1 MRYKRRIMDRNGDLE
16 ELYLLEKRREKLARI
31 SKLVSFLITLL
42 LLGLYAFLN
51 TRTELVSFDTNWLII
66 ALFIIFPVLNGLLY
80 RLFYSLSFG
89 KNGGTQ
95 RANFDKFSG
104 FDTAQDT
111 GVLGQGAAQDGQI
124 FSADAKE
131 GRVLK
136 AEAGEGGS
144 YESSDSRASAIYER
158 FEPKTTEGAGGSE
171 KDGATQSKFNF
182 LTDLQSLEDERAALQ
197 KAVKKAGLI
206 AAVVGIGVGALVARF
221 WEEMAVGAF
230 FGVAVYGVVSALLTA
245 SKRQNFRS
253 NFKNRVVASIAK
265 SFGLSYDENGGLGT
279 DEFFE
284 IYDCYINE
292 QSSEDMM
299 SGEVQGVRVRFSD
312 FYAAEKVRTKNGTR
326 TDVKFHGVLFVAD
339 FHKRL
344 NCEVRVCHKN
354 SRNLRKY
361 GQRAN
366 MDDVKFEEFFDV
378 YTTDQVGARYAL
390 TPLLM
395 QRLTEVYLRLGSQI
409 NAVLREDKIYVAIET
424 WRDNFEPRIDCSLKQ
439 DSTIELYVDE
449 IGALVDIVSELNLNR
464 KIWSE

>member
-1 MRYKRRIMDRNGDLE
+1 MDRNGDSQ
-16 ELYLLEKRREKLARI
+16 ELYLLEKRREKFAHI
-31 SKLVSFLITLL
+31 SKLISFLITLL
-42 LLGLYAFLN
+42 LLGLYVLLN
-51 TRTELVSFDTNWLII
+51 TGAGPVSFDTNWLIV
-66 ALFIIFPVLNGLLY
+66 ALFIIFPVLNELLY
-80 RLFYSLSFG
+80 RLFCGLSFG
-89 KNGGTQ
+89 KNEGAQ

-104 FDTAQDT
+104 FDTAQDA
-111 GVLGQGAAQDGQI
+111 GALGQGAAQDGQI
-124 FSADAKE
+124 LRADAKE
-131 GRVLK
+131 GQVLK

-144 YESSDSRASAIYER
+144 FESNDSRASATYGR
-158 FEPKTTEGAGGSE
+158 FEPKAAEGEGGSE
-171 KDGATQSKFNF
+171 KDGVVGSKFNF
-182 LTDLQSLEDERAALQ
+182 FTDLQSLEDERAALQ
-197 KAVKKAGLI
+197 KAVKKANLI
-206 AAVVGIGVGALVARF
+206 AAVVGTSVGALVARF
-221 WEEMAVGAF
+221 WNEVAPGVF
-230 FGVAVYGVVSALLTA
+230 FGISVYGIVSALLTA
-245 SKRQNFRS
+245 SKRRNFRS
-253 NFKNRVVASIAK
+253 NFKNRVIASIAK
-265 SFGLSYDENGGLGT
+265 SFGLSYDESGGLGT

-395 QRLTEVYLRLGSQI
+395 QRLTEIYLRLGSQI
-409 NAVLREDKIYVAIET
+409 NAVMKEDKIYVAIET

-439 DSTIELYVDE
+439 DATIALYVDE

>member
-1 MRYKRRIMDRNGDLE
+1 M
-16 ELYLLEKRREKLARI
+16 
-31 SKLVSFLITLL
+31 
-42 LLGLYAFLN
+42 
-51 TRTELVSFDTNWLII
+51 
-66 ALFIIFPVLNGLLY
+66 
-80 RLFYSLSFG
+80 
-89 KNGGTQ
+89 
-95 RANFDKFSG
+95 
-104 FDTAQDT
+104 
-111 GVLGQGAAQDGQI
+111 
-124 FSADAKE
+124 
-131 GRVLK
+131 
-136 AEAGEGGS
+136 
-144 YESSDSRASAIYER
+144 
-158 FEPKTTEGAGGSE
+158 
-171 KDGATQSKFNF
+171 
-182 LTDLQSLEDERAALQ
+182 
-197 KAVKKAGLI
+197 
-206 AAVVGIGVGALVARF
+206 GALVTRF
-221 WEEMAVGAF
+221 WDEAAVGVF

-245 SKRQNFRS
+245 SKRRNFRS
-253 NFKNRVVASIAK
+253 NFKNKVVASIAK
-265 SFGLSYDENGGLGT
+265 SFGLSYDESGGLT
-279 DEFFE
+279 ADEFFE

-354 SRNLRKY
+354 SRNLRRY

-439 DSTIELYVDE
+439 DATIALYVDE
-449 IGALVDIVSELNLNR
+449 IGALAGIVSELNLNR

>member
-1 MRYKRRIMDRNGDLE
+1 MDRNGDLE

-31 SKLVSFLITLL
+31 SKLASFLITLL
-42 LLGLYAFLN
+42 LLGLYVFLN
-51 TRTELVSFDTNWLII
+51 TRAELVSFDTNWLIV
-66 ALFIIFPVLNGLLY
+66 ALFIIFPLLNGLLY

-95 RANFDKFSG
+95 HANFDKFSG
-104 FDTAQDT
+104 SDTAQNRGT
-111 GVLGQGAAQDGQI
+111 LGQSTAQNGQI
-124 FSADAKE
+124 LSVDAKE

-136 AEAGEGGS
+136 AEVGE
-144 YESSDSRASAIYER
+144 
-158 FEPKTTEGAGGSE
+158 GGSE
-171 KDGATQSKFNF
+171 KDGAGGSKFNF
-182 LTDLQSLEDERAALQ
+182 LADLQSLEDERAALQ

-206 AAVVGIGVGALVARF
+206 AAVVGTSVGALVARF
-221 WEEMAVGAF
+221 WDEVAPGVF
-230 FGVAVYGVVSALLTA
+230 FGISVYGVVGALLTA
-245 SKRQNFRS
+245 SKKRNFRS
-253 NFKNRVVASIAK
+253 NFKSRIVASIAK
-265 SFGLSYDENGGLGT
+265 SFGLSYDESGGLT
-279 DEFFE
+279 ADEFFE

-299 SGEVQGVRVRFSD
+299 SGEVQGVPVRFSD

-326 TDVKFHGVLFVAD
+326 TDVKFQGVLFVAD

-439 DSTIELYVDE
+439 DATMALYVDE
-449 IGALVDIVSELNLNR
+449 IGALAGIVSELNLNR

>member
-1 MRYKRRIMDRNGDLE
+1 MDRNGDLE
-16 ELYLLEKRREKLARI
+16 ELYLLEKRREKLACI

-42 LLGLYAFLN
+42 LLGLYVFLN
-51 TRTELVSFDTNWLII
+51 TRAEPVSFDTNWLII
-66 ALFIIFPVLNGLLY
+66 ALFIIFPLLNGLLY

-95 RANFDKFSG
+95 RANFDKFNGS
-104 FDTAQDT
+104 DTVQDT
-111 GVLGQGAAQDGQI
+111 GALGQGAAQNGQI

-136 AEAGEGGS
+136 AEAGEGSGFKDG
-144 YESSDSRASAIYER
+144 DSRMSATYGR
-158 FEPKTTEGAGGSE
+158 FETKTAEREGGSE

-182 LTDLQSLEDERAALQ
+182 LADLQSLEDERAALQ
-197 KAVKKAGLI
+197 KSVKKAGLI
-206 AAVVGIGVGALVARF
+206 AAVVGTSVGALVARF
-221 WEEMAVGAF
+221 WDEVTPGVF
-230 FGVAVYGVVSALLTA
+230 FGISVYGVVSALLTA
-245 SKRQNFRS
+245 SKRRNFRS

-265 SFGLSYDENGGLGT
+265 SFGLSYDESDGLT
-279 DEFFE
+279 ADEFFE

-326 TDVKFHGVLFVAD
+326 TDVKFQGVLFVAD

-439 DSTIELYVDE
+439 DATMALYVDE

>member
-1 MRYKRRIMDRNGDLE
+1 MDRNGDLE

-51 TRTELVSFDTNWLII
+51 TRTELVSFDTNWLIV
-66 ALFIIFPVLNGLLY
+66 ALFIIFPLLNGLLY

-95 RANFDKFSG
+95 RANFDKFSD
-104 FDTAQDT
+104 FDTAQNT
-111 GVLGQGAAQDGQI
+111 GALGQGTAQDGQI
-124 FSADAKE
+124 LSADAKE
-131 GRVLK
+131 RQVLK
-136 AEAGEGGS
+136 AEAGEGGGFKD
-144 YESSDSRASAIYER
+144 SDSRMSATYGR

-206 AAVVGIGVGALVARF
+206 AAVVGISVGALVARF
-221 WEEMAVGAF
+221 WEEMAAGIF

-245 SKRQNFRS
+245 SKRRNFRS

-265 SFGLSYDENGGLGT
+265 SFGLSYDESGGLT
-279 DEFFE
+279 ADEFFE

-299 SGEVQGVRVRFSD
+299 SGEVQGVPVRFSD

-326 TDVKFHGVLFVAD
+326 TDVKFQGVLFVAD

-354 SRNLRKY
+354 SRNLRRC

-366 MDDVKFEEFFDV
+366 MDDMKFEEFFDV

-439 DSTIELYVDE
+439 NATIALYVDE

-464 KIWSE
+464 KIWNE

>member
-1 MRYKRRIMDRNGDLE
+1 MDRNGDLE
-16 ELYLLEKRREKLARI
+16 ELYLLEKRREKLARLSRLI
-31 SKLVSFLITLL
+31 SFLITLL
-42 LLGLYAFLN
+42 LVGLYVFLN
-51 TRTELVSFDTNWLII
+51 TRAEPVSFDTNWLIV

-89 KNGGTQ
+89 KNEGAQ

-104 FDTAQDT
+104 FDTAQDR

-124 FSADAKE
+124 LSADAKE
-131 GRVLK
+131 GQVLK

-144 YESSDSRASAIYER
+144 
-158 FEPKTTEGAGGSE
+158 E
-171 KDGATQSKFNF
+171 KGGATQSKFNF
-182 LTDLQSLEDERAALQ
+182 LADLQSLEDERAALQ
-197 KAVKKAGLI
+197 KAVKKASLI
-206 AAVVGIGVGALVARF
+206 AAVVGTGVGALVARF
-221 WEEMAVGAF
+221 WGEVAAGVF

-245 SKRQNFRS
+245 SKRRNFRS

-265 SFGLSYDENGGLGT
+265 NFGLSYDESDGLT
-279 DEFFE
+279 ADEFFE

-326 TDVKFHGVLFVAD
+326 TDVKFQGVLFVAD

-354 SRNLRKY
+354 SRNLRRC

-395 QRLTEVYLRLGSQI
+395 QRLTEIYLRLGSQI
-409 NAVLREDKIYVAIET
+409 NAVLRKDKIYVAIET

-439 DSTIELYVDE
+439 DATIALYVDE

>member
-1 MRYKRRIMDRNGDLE
+1 MDRNGDLE

-31 SKLVSFLITLL
+31 SKLISFLITLL
-42 LLGLYAFLN
+42 LVGLYVLLN
-51 TRTELVSFDTNWLII
+51 TRAELASFDTNWLIV
-66 ALFIIFPVLNGLLY
+66 ALFIILPLLNGLLY

-89 KNGGTQ
+89 KNGDAQ

-104 FDTAQDT
+104 FDTAQNR
-111 GVLGQGAAQDGQI
+111 GALGQGAAQDGQI
-124 FSADAKE
+124 LSADTKE
-131 GRVLK
+131 NRALK
-136 AEAGEGGS
+136 AEIGE
-144 YESSDSRASAIYER
+144 DSRTSSIYGR
-158 FEPKTTEGAGGSE
+158 FEPKAVEGEGGGKESGAAG
-171 KDGATQSKFNF
+171 SKFNF
-182 LTDLQSLEDERAALQ
+182 LADLQSLEDERAALQ

-206 AAVVGIGVGALVARF
+206 AAAVGTGVGALVARF
-221 WEEMAVGAF
+221 WDEVAPGVF

-245 SKRQNFRS
+245 SKRRNFRS
-253 NFKNRVVASIAK
+253 NFKNKVVASIAK
-265 SFGLSYDENGGLGT
+265 SFGLSYDESGGLT
-279 DEFFE
+279 ADEFFE

-326 TDVKFHGVLFVAD
+326 TDVKFQGVLFVAD

-439 DSTIELYVDE
+439 DATIELYVDE
-449 IGALVDIVSELNLNR
+449 IGALVGIVSELNLNR
-464 KIWSE
+464 KIWNE

>member
-1 MRYKRRIMDRNGDLE
+1 MDRNGDLE

-31 SKLVSFLITLL
+31 SKLVSFLIILL
-42 LLGLYAFLN
+42 LVGLYVFLN
-51 TRTELVSFDTNWLII
+51 TGAEPISFDTNWLII

-80 RLFYSLSFG
+80 RLFCSLSFD
-89 KNGGTQ
+89 KSGGTQ

-104 FDTAQDT
+104 FDTARDT
-111 GVLGQGAAQDGQI
+111 GALEQGAAQNGQI
-124 FSADAKE
+124 FSSDAKE
-131 GRVLK
+131 NRALK
-136 AEAGEGGS
+136 AEIGE
-144 YESSDSRASAIYER
+144 DSRTSSIYGR
-158 FEPKTTEGAGGSE
+158 FEPKAVEGEGGGKESGAAG
-171 KDGATQSKFNF
+171 SKFNF
-182 LTDLQSLEDERAALQ
+182 FTDLQSLEDERAALQ
-197 KAVKKAGLI
+197 KAVKKASLI
-206 AAVVGIGVGALVARF
+206 AAAVGTSVGALVARF
-221 WEEMAVGAF
+221 WDEVAAGVF
-230 FGVAVYGVVSALLTA
+230 FGISVYGVVSALLTA
-245 SKRQNFRS
+245 SKRRNFRS
-253 NFKNRVVASIAK
+253 NFKSRIVASIAK
-265 SFGLSYDENGGLGT
+265 SFGLSYDENDGLGT

-354 SRNLRKY
+354 SRNLRRC

-439 DSTIELYVDE
+439 DATIALYVDE
-449 IGALVDIVSELNLNR
+449 IGALVGIVSELNLNR

>member
-1 MRYKRRIMDRNGDLE
+1 MDRNGDLE
-16 ELYLLEKRREKLARI
+16 ELYLLEKRREKLARL
-31 SKLVSFLITLL
+31 SKLISFLITLL
-42 LLGLYAFLN
+42 LVGFYLFLN
-51 TRTELVSFDTNWLII
+51 TRAEPVSFDTNWLIV

-80 RLFYSLSFG
+80 RLFCGLSFG
-89 KNGGTQ
+89 KNEGAQ

-104 FDTAQDT
+104 FDTAQDR
-111 GVLGQGAAQDGQI
+111 GALGQGAAQDEQI
-124 FSADAKE
+124 LSVDAKE
-131 GRVLK
+131 NRALK
-136 AEAGEGGS
+136 AEIGEGSGF
-144 YESSDSRASAIYER
+144 EGGNSRMSATYGR
-158 FEPKTTEGAGGSE
+158 FEPKAAEGEGGSE
-171 KDGATQSKFNF
+171 KDGAAQSKFNF
-182 LTDLQSLEDERAALQ
+182 LADLQGLEDERAALQ
-197 KAVKKAGLI
+197 KAVKKANII
-206 AAVVGIGVGALVARF
+206 AAVVGTGMGALVALF
-221 WEEMAVGAF
+221 WGEVPPGVF
-230 FGVAVYGVVSALLTA
+230 FGISVYGIVSALLTE
-245 SKRQNFRS
+245 SKRRNFRS
-253 NFKNRVVASIAK
+253 NFKSRIVASIAK
-265 SFGLSYDENGGLGT
+265 SFGLNYDENGRLGT

-326 TDVKFHGVLFVAD
+326 TDVKFQGVLFVAD

-354 SRNLRKY
+354 SRNLRRY

-395 QRLTEVYLRLGSQI
+395 QQLTEVYLRLGSQI

-439 DSTIELYVDE
+439 DATIELYVDE

>member
-42 LLGLYAFLN
+42 LLGLYVFLN
-51 TRTELVSFDTNWLII
+51 TKAEPVSFDTNWLII
-66 ALFIIFPVLNGLLY
+66 ALFIIFPLLNGLLY
-80 RLFYSLSFG
+80 RLFYSLNFG

-95 RANFDKFSG
+95 RANFDKFSD
-104 FDTAQDT
+104 FDTAQD
-111 GVLGQGAAQDGQI
+111 GQI
-124 FSADAKE
+124 LSADAKE

-158 FEPKTTEGAGGSE
+158 FEPKAAEREGGSE
-171 KDGATQSKFNF
+171 KDGETQSKFNF
-182 LTDLQSLEDERAALQ
+182 LADLQSLEDERAALQ

-206 AAVVGIGVGALVARF
+206 AAVVGTSVGALVARF

-230 FGVAVYGVVSALLTA
+230 FGVAVYGVVSALLTE
-245 SKRQNFRS
+245 SKRRNFRS

-265 SFGLSYDENGGLGT
+265 SFGLSYDENGGLT
-279 DEFFE
+279 ADEFFE

-299 SGEVQGVRVRFSD
+299 SGEVQGVRVRFGD

-326 TDVKFHGVLFVAD
+326 TDVKFQGVLFVAD

-439 DSTIELYVDE
+439 NATIALYVDE
-449 IGALVDIVSELNLNR
+449 IGALVGIVSELNLNR

>member
-1 MRYKRRIMDRNGDLE
+1 MDRNGDLE

-42 LLGLYAFLN
+42 LLGLYLFLN
-51 TRTELVSFDTNWLII
+51 TRAEPVSFDTNWLIV

-80 RLFYSLSFG
+80 RLFYSLNFG

-104 FDTAQDT
+104 FNTAQDRGT
-111 GVLGQGAAQDGQI
+111 LGQGAAQNGQI
-124 FSADAKE
+124 FSFDAKE
-131 GRVLK
+131 GQVLK
-136 AEAGEGGS
+136 AEAGEGSGFKD
-144 YESSDSRASAIYER
+144 SDSRISSTYGR
-158 FEPKTTEGAGGSE
+158 FEPKAAESEGGGE
-171 KDGATQSKFNF
+171 KDGAAGSKFNF
-182 LTDLQSLEDERAALQ
+182 LADLQSLEDERAALQ
-197 KAVKKAGLI
+197 KAVKKANII
-206 AAVVGIGVGALVARF
+206 AAAVGTSVGALVARF

-253 NFKNRVVASIAK
+253 NFKSRVVASIAK
-265 SFGLSYDENGGLGT
+265 SFGLSYDESDGLGT

-326 TDVKFHGVLFVAD
+326 TDVKFQGVLFVAD

-354 SRNLRKY
+354 SRNLRRY

-439 DSTIELYVDE
+439 DATIEFYVDE

>member
-42 LLGLYAFLN
+42 LLGLYVFLN
-51 TRTELVSFDTNWLII
+51 TRVEPVSFDTNWLIV

-80 RLFYSLSFG
+80 RLFYSLNFD

-95 RANFDKFSG
+95 RANFDKFSD
-104 FDTAQDT
+104 FDTAQNT
-111 GVLGQGAAQDGQI
+111 GALGQGTAQTEQI
-124 FSADAKE
+124 LRADAKE
-131 GRVLK
+131 GQVLK
-136 AEAGEGGS
+136 AEAGEGGIS
-144 YESSDSRASAIYER
+144 ENSDSRMSATYGR
-158 FEPKTTEGAGGSE
+158 FEPKAAEGEGGGE

-182 LTDLQSLEDERAALQ
+182 LDDLQSLEDERAALQ
-197 KAVKKAGLI
+197 KAVKKANLI
-206 AAVVGIGVGALVARF
+206 AAVVGTGVGALVARF
-221 WEEMAVGAF
+221 WGEAAAGVFVGIS
-230 FGVAVYGVVSALLTA
+230 VYGVVSASLTA
-245 SKRQNFRS
+245 SKRRNFRS
-253 NFKNRVVASIAK
+253 NFKSRVVASIAK
-265 SFGLSYDENGGLGT
+265 SFGLSYDESDGLGT

-339 FHKRL
+339 FHKSL
-344 NCEVRVCHKN
+344 NCDVRVCHKN

-395 QRLTEVYLRLGSQI
+395 QRLTEIYLRLGSQI

-439 DSTIELYVDE
+439 DATMALYVDE

-464 KIWSE
+464 KIWNE

>member
-1 MRYKRRIMDRNGDLE
+1 MDRNGDLE
-16 ELYLLEKRREKLARI
+16 ELYLLEKRREKLACI

-42 LLGLYAFLN
+42 LLGLYVFLN
-51 TRTELVSFDTNWLII
+51 TRAEPVSFDTNWLII

-95 RANFDKFSG
+95 RANFDKFNGS
-104 FDTAQDT
+104 DTVQDT
-111 GVLGQGAAQDGQI
+111 GALGQGAAQNGQI

-136 AEAGEGGS
+136 AEAGEGSGFKDG
-144 YESSDSRASAIYER
+144 DSRMSATYGR
-158 FEPKTTEGAGGSE
+158 FETKTAEREGGSE

-182 LTDLQSLEDERAALQ
+182 LADLQSLEDERAALQ
-197 KAVKKAGLI
+197 KSVKKAGLI
-206 AAVVGIGVGALVARF
+206 AAVVGTSVGALVARF
-221 WEEMAVGAF
+221 WDEVAPGVF
-230 FGVAVYGVVSALLTA
+230 FGISVYGVVSALLTA
-245 SKRQNFRS
+245 SKRRNFRS

-265 SFGLSYDENGGLGT
+265 SFGLSYDESDGLT
-279 DEFFE
+279 ADEFFE

-395 QRLTEVYLRLGSQI
+395 QQLTEVYLKLGSQI

>member
-1 MRYKRRIMDRNGDLE
+1 MRYKRRIMDRNGDSQ

-42 LLGLYAFLN
+42 LLGLYVFLN
-51 TRTELVSFDTNWLII
+51 TRAEPVSFDTNWLIV
-66 ALFIIFPVLNGLLY
+66 ALFILFPVLNGLLY
-80 RLFYSLSFG
+80 RLFCSLSSS
-89 KNGGTQ
+89 KNEGAQ

-104 FDTAQDT
+104 FDTARDT
-111 GVLGQGAAQDGQI
+111 GVLEQGAAQDGQI
-124 FSADAKE
+124 LSADAKE
-131 GRVLK
+131 GQVLK
-136 AEAGEGGS
+136 AEIGEGDS
-144 YESSDSRASAIYER
+144 SESSDSRMSATYGR
-158 FEPKTTEGAGGSE
+158 FEPKVVEGEGGSE
-171 KDGATQSKFNF
+171 KGSATQSKFSF
-182 LTDLQSLEDERAALQ
+182 LADLQSLEDERAALQ

-206 AAVVGIGVGALVARF
+206 AAAVGTGVGALVAHF
-221 WEEMAVGAF
+221 WGEAAAGIF
-230 FGVAVYGVVSALLTA
+230 FGISVYGVVSALLTA
-245 SKRQNFRS
+245 SKRRNFRS
-253 NFKNRVVASIAK
+253 NFKSRVVASIAK
-265 SFGLSYDENGGLGT
+265 RFGLSYDENGGLGT

-326 TDVKFHGVLFVAD
+326 TDIKFQGVLFVAD

-354 SRNLRKY
+354 SRNLRRC

-395 QRLTEVYLRLGSQI
+395 QRLTEIYLRLGSQI
-409 NAVLREDKIYVAIET
+409 NAVMKEDKIYVAIET

-439 DSTIELYVDE
+439 DATIELYVDE

>member
-1 MRYKRRIMDRNGDLE
+1 MDKNGDLQ

-42 LLGLYAFLN
+42 LLGLYVLLN
-51 TRTELVSFDTNWLII
+51 TRAELVLFDTNWLII
-66 ALFIIFPVLNGLLY
+66 ALFIIFPLLNGLLY
-80 RLFYSLSFG
+80 RLFYSLNFG

-95 RANFDKFSG
+95 RSNFDKFSG

-111 GVLGQGAAQDGQI
+111 DALGQGAAQNGQI
-124 FSADAKE
+124 LSTDINE

-144 YESSDSRASAIYER
+144 YESSDSRMSATYGR
-158 FEPKTTEGAGGSE
+158 FEPKVVEGEGGSE
-171 KDGATQSKFNF
+171 KDGAAGSKFNF
-182 LTDLQSLEDERAALQ
+182 LADLQSLEDERAALQ
-197 KAVKKAGLI
+197 KAVKKASLI
-206 AAVVGIGVGALVARF
+206 AVAVGTSVGALVARF
-221 WEEMAVGAF
+221 WGEVAPGVF
-230 FGVAVYGVVSALLTA
+230 FGISVYGVVSALLTA
-245 SKRQNFRS
+245 SKRRNFRS

-265 SFGLSYDENGGLGT
+265 SFGLSYDESGGLGT

-326 TDVKFHGVLFVAD
+326 TYVKFHGVLFVAD

-344 NCEVRVCHKN
+344 SCEVRVCHKN
-354 SRNLRKY
+354 SRNLRRC

-395 QRLTEVYLRLGSQI
+395 QRLTEIYLRLGSQI

-424 WRDNFEPRIDCSLKQ
+424 WRDNSSLE
-439 DSTIELYVDE
+439 ST
-449 IGALVDIVSELNLNR
+449 AR
-464 KIWSE
+464 

>member
-1 MRYKRRIMDRNGDLE
+1 MDRNGDLE
-16 ELYLLEKRREKLARI
+16 ELYLLEKRREKFARI

-42 LLGLYAFLN
+42 LVGLYLFLN
-51 TRTELVSFDTNWLII
+51 TRAEPVSFDTNWLIV

-80 RLFYSLSFG
+80 RLFCGLSFS
-89 KNGGTQ
+89 KNEGAQ
-95 RANFDKFSG
+95 RTNFDKFSG
-104 FDTAQDT
+104 FDTAQDR
-111 GVLGQGAAQDGQI
+111 GALGQGAAQTEQI
-124 FSADAKE
+124 LSADAKE
-131 GRVLK
+131 NRALK
-136 AEAGEGGS
+136 AEIGEDGGFQGG
-144 YESSDSRASAIYER
+144 DSHMNVTYGR
-158 FEPKTTEGAGGSE
+158 FEPKAAEREGGSE
-171 KDGATQSKFNF
+171 KDGAAGSKFNF
-182 LTDLQSLEDERAALQ
+182 LADLQSLEDERAALQ

-206 AAVVGIGVGALVARF
+206 AAVVGTGVGALVARF
-221 WEEMAVGAF
+221 WDEVAAGVF
-230 FGVAVYGVVSALLTA
+230 FGISVYGVVSALLTA
-245 SKRQNFRS
+245 SKRRNFRS

-326 TDVKFHGVLFVAD
+326 TDIKFQGVLFVAD

-354 SRNLRKY
+354 SRNLRRY

-395 QRLTEVYLRLGSQI
+395 QRLTEVYLRLGSHI

-439 DSTIELYVDE
+439 DATIALYVDE
-449 IGALVDIVSELNLNR
+449 IGALVGIVSEINLR
-464 KIWSE
+464 SRV

>member
-31 SKLVSFLITLL
+31 SKLVSFLIALL
-42 LLGLYAFLN
+42 LLGLYVLLN
-51 TRTELVSFDTNWLII
+51 TRAESVSFDTNWLII
-66 ALFIIFPVLNGLLY
+66 ALFIIFPLLNGLLY

-89 KNGGTQ
+89 KNEGTQ

-104 FDTAQDT
+104 SDTVQDT
-111 GVLGQGAAQDGQI
+111 GALGQGTAQTGQI
-124 FSADAKE
+124 LSTDTNE
-131 GRVLK
+131 GQVLK
-136 AEAGEGGS
+136 AEVGEGGS

-158 FEPKTTEGAGGSE
+158 FEPKAAEREGGSE

-182 LTDLQSLEDERAALQ
+182 LANLQSLEDERAALQ
-197 KAVKKAGLI
+197 EAVKKAGLI
-206 AAVVGIGVGALVARF
+206 AVAVGTSVGALVALF
-221 WEEMAVGAF
+221 WGEAAA
-230 FGVAVYGVVSALLTA
+230 GVFLGISVYGAVSAFLTA
-245 SKRQNFRS
+245 SKRRNFRS

-265 SFGLSYDENGGLGT
+265 SFGLSYDESGGLGT

-354 SRNLRKY
+354 SRNLRRC

-395 QRLTEVYLRLGSQI
+395 QRLTEIYLRLGSQI
-409 NAVLREDKIYVAIET
+409 NAVLREDKIYMAIET
-424 WRDNFEPRIDCSLKQ
+424 WRDNFEPRIERSLKQ
-439 DSTIELYVDE
+439 DATIELYVDE
-449 IGALVDIVSELNLNR
+449 IGTLVGIVSELNLNR

>member
-1 MRYKRRIMDRNGDLE
+1 MRYKRRIMDRNGDLQ
-16 ELYLLEKRREKLARI
+16 ELYLLEKRREKFARI

-42 LLGLYAFLN
+42 LVGFYLFLN
-51 TRTELVSFDTNWLII
+51 TRAEPVSFDTNWLIV

-80 RLFYSLSFG
+80 RLFCSLSSS
-89 KNGGTQ
+89 KNGDAQ

-111 GVLGQGAAQDGQI
+111 DALGQGAAQDGQI
-124 FSADAKE
+124 LSADAKE
-131 GRVLK
+131 RQVLK
-136 AEAGEGGS
+136 AEAGEGRGFK
-144 YESSDSRASAIYER
+144 DSNSRMSAIYGR
-158 FEPKTTEGAGGSE
+158 FEPKAAEEEGGSE
-171 KDGATQSKFNF
+171 KDGVVGSKFNF
-182 LTDLQSLEDERAALQ
+182 LADLQSLEDERAALQ

-206 AAVVGIGVGALVARF
+206 AAAVGIGVGALVARF
-221 WEEMAVGAF
+221 WDEVAVGVF

-245 SKRQNFRS
+245 SKRRNFRS
-253 NFKNRVVASIAK
+253 NFKSRIVASIAK
-265 SFGLSYDENGGLGT
+265 SFGLSYDESDGLGT
-279 DEFFE
+279 DKFFE

-439 DSTIELYVDE
+439 DATIALYVDE
-449 IGALVDIVSELNLNR
+449 IGALVSIVSELNLNR

>member
-1 MRYKRRIMDRNGDLE
+1 MDRNGDLQ

-31 SKLVSFLITLL
+31 SKLISFLITLL
-42 LLGLYAFLN
+42 LLGLYVFLN
-51 TRTELVSFDTNWLII
+51 TRAEPVSFDTNWLIV
-66 ALFIIFPVLNGLLY
+66 ALFIIFPVLNELLY
-80 RLFYSLSFG
+80 RLFCGLSFG
-89 KNGGTQ
+89 KNEGAQ

-104 FDTAQDT
+104 FDTAQDR
-111 GVLGQGAAQDGQI
+111 GALRQGAAQDEQI
-124 FSADAKE
+124 LSADAKE
-131 GRVLK
+131 RQALK
-136 AEAGEGGS
+136 AEAGEGSGFKD
-144 YESSDSRASAIYER
+144 SDSRASAICER
-158 FEPKTTEGAGGSE
+158 FEPKAAEGEGGSE
-171 KDGATQSKFNF
+171 KEGAAGSKFNF
-182 LTDLQSLEDERAALQ
+182 LADLQSLEDERAALQ
-197 KAVKKAGLI
+197 EAVKKAGLI
-206 AAVVGIGVGALVARF
+206 AAVVGTGVGALVARF
-221 WEEMAVGAF
+221 WDEVAPGVF
-230 FGVAVYGVVSALLTA
+230 FGISVFGIVSALLTA
-245 SKRQNFRS
+245 SKRRNFRS

-265 SFGLSYDENGGLGT
+265 SFGLSYDESGGLGT

-354 SRNLRKY
+354 SRNLRRY

-395 QRLTEVYLRLGSQI
+395 QRLTEIYLRLGSQI
-409 NAVLREDKIYVAIET
+409 NAVLRDDKIYMAIET

-439 DSTIELYVDE
+439 DATIELYVDE
-449 IGALVDIVSELNLNR
+449 IGALVGIVSELNLNR

>member
-1 MRYKRRIMDRNGDLE
+1 MDRNGDSQ

-42 LLGLYAFLN
+42 LLGLYVLLN
-51 TRTELVSFDTNWLII
+51 TRAELVSFDTNWLIV
-66 ALFIIFPVLNGLLY
+66 ALFIIFPLLNGLLY
-80 RLFYSLSFG
+80 RLFCGLSFG
-89 KNGGTQ
+89 KNGGAQ

-104 FDTAQDT
+104 FDTAQDR
-111 GVLGQGAAQDGQI
+111 GALGQGAAQDGQI
-124 FSADAKE
+124 LSADAKE
-131 GRVLK
+131 GQVLK
-136 AEAGEGGS
+136 AEAGEGS
-144 YESSDSRASAIYER
+144 DSKDSDSRMSATYGR
-158 FEPKTTEGAGGSE
+158 FEPKAAKGEGRRE
-171 KDGATQSKFNF
+171 KDGAAGSKFNF
-182 LTDLQSLEDERAALQ
+182 LADLHSLEDERAALQ
-197 KAVKKAGLI
+197 EAVKKANLI
-206 AAVVGIGVGALVARF
+206 AAVVGTGVGALAARF
-221 WEEMAVGAF
+221 WGEAAA
-230 FGVAVYGVVSALLTA
+230 GVFLGISVYGAVSAFLTA
-245 SKRQNFRS
+245 SKRRNFRS
-253 NFKNRVVASIAK
+253 NFKSRIVASIAK

>member
-1 MRYKRRIMDRNGDLE
+1 MDRNGDLE

-42 LLGLYAFLN
+42 LLGLYVFLN
-51 TRTELVSFDTNWLII
+51 TRAEPVSFDTNWLIV

-80 RLFYSLSFG
+80 RLFCSLSFG
-89 KNGGTQ
+89 KNEGAQ

-104 FDTAQDT
+104 FDTARDT
-111 GVLGQGAAQDGQI
+111 GALEQGAAQNGQI
-124 FSADAKE
+124 FSSDAKE
-131 GRVLK
+131 NRALK
-136 AEAGEGGS
+136 AEIGE
-144 YESSDSRASAIYER
+144 DSRTSSIYGR
-158 FEPKTTEGAGGSE
+158 FEPKAVEGEGGGKESGAAG
-171 KDGATQSKFNF
+171 SKFNF
-182 LTDLQSLEDERAALQ
+182 LADLQSLEDERAALQ
-197 KAVKKAGLI
+197 KSVKKAGLI
-206 AAVVGIGVGALVARF
+206 AAVVGTGVGALVARF
-221 WEEMAVGAF
+221 WDEAAAGVF
-230 FGVAVYGVVSALLTA
+230 FGISVYGVVSALLTA
-245 SKRQNFRS
+245 SKRRNFRS
-253 NFKNRVVASIAK
+253 NFKSRIVASIAK
-265 SFGLSYDENGGLGT
+265 SFGLSYDESGGLT
-279 DEFFE
+279 ADEFFE

-354 SRNLRKY
+354 SRNLRRY

-439 DSTIELYVDE
+439 DATIELYVDE
-449 IGALVDIVSELNLNR
+449 IGALAGIVSELNLNR

>member
-42 LLGLYAFLN
+42 LLGLYVFLN
-51 TRTELVSFDTNWLII
+51 TRAEPVSFDTNWLIV
-66 ALFIIFPVLNGLLY
+66 ALFIIFPLLNGLLY

-89 KNGGTQ
+89 KNEGAQ

-111 GVLGQGAAQDGQI
+111 DALGQGAAQDGQI

-136 AEAGEGGS
+136 AEAGEGSGS
-144 YESSDSRASAIYER
+144 KDSDSRGSAIYGRFVPKAAER
-158 FEPKTTEGAGGSE
+158 EGGSE

-182 LTDLQSLEDERAALQ
+182 LADLQSLEDERAALQ
-197 KAVKKAGLI
+197 EAVKKAGLI
-206 AAVVGIGVGALVARF
+206 AVAVGTGVGALVARF
-221 WEEMAVGAF
+221 WDEVAPGVF
-230 FGVAVYGVVSALLTA
+230 FGISVYGIVSALLTA
-245 SKRQNFRS
+245 SKRRNFRS
-253 NFKNRVVASIAK
+253 NFKNRVIASIAK
-265 SFGLSYDENGGLGT
+265 SFGLSYDESDGLGT

-326 TDVKFHGVLFVAD
+326 TDVKFQGVLFVAD

-354 SRNLRKY
+354 SRNLRRC

-378 YTTDQVGARYAL
+378 YTTD
-390 TPLLM
+390 
-395 QRLTEVYLRLGSQI
+395 
-409 NAVLREDKIYVAIET
+409 
-424 WRDNFEPRIDCSLKQ
+424 
-439 DSTIELYVDE
+439 
-449 IGALVDIVSELNLNR
+449 
-464 KIWSE
+464 

>member
-1 MRYKRRIMDRNGDLE
+1 MRYKRRIIDRNGDLE

-42 LLGLYAFLN
+42 LGLYLFLN
-51 TRTELVSFDTNWLII
+51 TRAEPVSFDTNWLIV
-66 ALFIIFPVLNGLLY
+66 ALFIIFPLLNGLLY

-104 FDTAQDT
+104 FDTAQDR
-111 GVLGQGAAQDGQI
+111 GALGQGAAQTGQI
-124 FSADAKE
+124 LSADAKE
-131 GRVLK
+131 EQVLK
-136 AEAGEGGS
+136 AEVGE
-144 YESSDSRASAIYER
+144 
-158 FEPKTTEGAGGSE
+158 GGSE

-182 LTDLQSLEDERAALQ
+182 LADLQRLEDERVALQ
-197 KAVKKAGLI
+197 KAVKKASII
-206 AAVVGIGVGALVARF
+206 AAVVGTCVGVLVARF
-221 WEEMAVGAF
+221 WDEVAPGVF
-230 FGVAVYGVVSALLTA
+230 FGISVYGVVSALLTA
-245 SKRQNFRS
+245 SKRRNFRS
-253 NFKNRVVASIAK
+253 NFKSRIVASIAK
-265 SFGLSYDENGGLGT
+265 SFGISYDESGGLT
-279 DEFFE
+279 ADEFFE

-326 TDVKFHGVLFVAD
+326 TDVKFQGVLFVAD

-354 SRNLRKY
+354 SRNLRRC

-409 NAVLREDKIYVAIET
+409 NAVRREDKIYVAIET

-439 DSTIELYVDE
+439 DATIALYVDE
-449 IGALVDIVSELNLNR
+449 IGALVGIVSELNLNC

>member
-1 MRYKRRIMDRNGDLE
+1 MDKNGDLQ

-42 LLGLYAFLN
+42 LLGLYVLLN
-51 TRTELVSFDTNWLII
+51 TRAELVLFDTNWLII
-66 ALFIIFPVLNGLLY
+66 ALFIIFPLLNGLLY
-80 RLFYSLSFG
+80 RLFYSLNFG

-95 RANFDKFSG
+95 RSNFDKFSG

-111 GVLGQGAAQDGQI
+111 DALGQGAAQNGQI
-124 FSADAKE
+124 LSTDINE

-144 YESSDSRASAIYER
+144 YESSDSRMSATYGR
-158 FEPKTTEGAGGSE
+158 FEPKVVEGEGGSE
-171 KDGATQSKFNF
+171 KDGAAGSKFNF
-182 LTDLQSLEDERAALQ
+182 LADLQSLEDERAALQ
-197 KAVKKAGLI
+197 KAVKKASLI
-206 AAVVGIGVGALVARF
+206 AVAVGTSVGALVARF
-221 WEEMAVGAF
+221 WGEVAPGVF
-230 FGVAVYGVVSALLTA
+230 FGISVYGVVSALLTA
-245 SKRQNFRS
+245 SKRRNFRS

-265 SFGLSYDENGGLGT
+265 SFGLSYDESGGLGT

-344 NCEVRVCHKN
+344 SCEVRVCHKN
-354 SRNLRKY
+354 SRNLRRC

-395 QRLTEVYLRLGSQI
+395 QRLTEIYLRLGSQI

-424 WRDNFEPRIDCSLKQ
+424 WRDNSSLE
-439 DSTIELYVDE
+439 ST
-449 IGALVDIVSELNLNR
+449 AR
-464 KIWSE
+464 

>member
-1 MRYKRRIMDRNGDLE
+1 MDRNGDLE

-31 SKLVSFLITLL
+31 SKLISFLITLL
-42 LLGLYAFLN
+42 LLGLYVFLN
-51 TRTELVSFDTNWLII
+51 TRAEPVSFDTNWLII

-80 RLFYSLSFG
+80 RLFCGLNFG

-111 GVLGQGAAQDGQI
+111 GALGQGAAQTEQI
-124 FSADAKE
+124 LSADAEE
-131 GRVLK
+131 GQALK
-136 AEAGEGGS
+136 AEVGEGDS
-144 YESSDSRASAIYER
+144 SESSDSRMGATYGR
-158 FEPKTTEGAGGSE
+158 FESKAAESEGGSE

-182 LTDLQSLEDERAALQ
+182 LADLQSLEDERTALQ
-197 KAVKKAGLI
+197 KAVKKANLI
-206 AAVVGIGVGALVARF
+206 AAVVGTGVGALAARF
-221 WEEMAVGAF
+221 WGEAAA
-230 FGVAVYGVVSALLTA
+230 GVFLGISVYGAVSAFLTA
-245 SKRQNFRS
+245 SKRRNFRS

-265 SFGLSYDENGGLGT
+265 SFELSYDESGGLGV

-326 TDVKFHGVLFVAD
+326 TDVKFQGVLFVAD

-439 DSTIELYVDE
+439 DATIELYVDE

>member
-42 LLGLYAFLN
+42 LLGLYVFLN
-51 TRTELVSFDTNWLII
+51 TRAEPVSFDTNWLII
-66 ALFIIFPVLNGLLY
+66 ALFIIFPLLNGLLY

-95 RANFDKFSG
+95 RANFDKFNGS
-104 FDTAQDT
+104 DTVQDT
-111 GVLGQGAAQDGQI
+111 GALGQDAAQDGQI
-124 FSADAKE
+124 LSTDTKE
-131 GRVLK
+131 GQALK
-136 AEAGEGGS
+136 AKAGEGGS
-144 YESSDSRASAIYER
+144 SESAIYGR
-158 FEPKTTEGAGGSE
+158 FETKTAEREGGSE

-182 LTDLQSLEDERAALQ
+182 LADLQSLEDERAALQ
-197 KAVKKAGLI
+197 KSVKKAGLI
-206 AAVVGIGVGALVARF
+206 AAVVGTSVGALVARF
-221 WEEMAVGAF
+221 WDEVAPGVF
-230 FGVAVYGVVSALLTA
+230 FGISVYGVVSALLTA
-245 SKRQNFRS
+245 SKRRNFRS
-253 NFKNRVVASIAK
+253 NFKSRIVASIAK
-265 SFGLSYDENGGLGT
+265 SFGLSYDESGGLGT

-299 SGEVQGVRVRFSD
+299 SGEVQGVRVSFSD
-312 FYAAEKVRTKNGTR
+312 FYAAEKVCTKNGTR

-354 SRNLRKY
+354 SRNLRRY

-439 DSTIELYVDE
+439 DATIEIYVDE
-449 IGALVDIVSELNLNR
+449 IGALVGIVSELNLNR

>member
-1 MRYKRRIMDRNGDLE
+1 MDRNGDLE
-16 ELYLLEKRREKLARI
+16 ELYLLEKRRERLSRI
-31 SKLVSFLITLL
+31 SKLISFLTTLL
-42 LLGLYAFLN
+42 LLGLYVLLN
-51 TRTELVSFDTNWLII
+51 TGAGPISFDTNWLIV
-66 ALFIIFPVLNGLLY
+66 ALFIIFPLLNGLLY
-80 RLFYSLSFG
+80 RLFCGLSFG
-89 KNGGTQ
+89 KNEGTQ
-95 RANFDKFSG
+95 HANFDKFSG
-104 FDTAQDT
+104 FDTAQDR
-111 GVLGQGAAQDGQI
+111 GALGQGAAQDGQI
-124 FSADAKE
+124 LSAYAKE
-131 GRVLK
+131 RQVLK
-136 AEAGEGGS
+136 AEVGGGGS
-144 YESSDSRASAIYER
+144 FESSDSRASAICER
-158 FEPKTTEGAGGSE
+158 FEPKAVEGEGGGKESGAAG
-171 KDGATQSKFNF
+171 SKFNF
-182 LTDLQSLEDERAALQ
+182 LADLQSLEDERAALQ
-197 KAVKKAGLI
+197 KAVKKANII
-206 AAVVGIGVGALVARF
+206 AAVVGTGVGALVARF
-221 WEEMAVGAF
+221 WDEVVPGVF
-230 FGVAVYGVVSALLTA
+230 FGISVYGVVSALLTA
-245 SKRQNFRS
+245 SKRRNFRS
-253 NFKNRVVASIAK
+253 NFKSRIVASIAK
-265 SFGLSYDENGGLGT
+265 SFGLSYDESGGLGA

-312 FYAAEKVRTKNGTR
+312 FYAAEKARTKNGTR
-326 TDVKFHGVLFVAD
+326 TDVKFQGVLFVAD

-439 DSTIELYVDE
+439 DATIELYVDE
-449 IGALVDIVSELNLNR
+449 IGALVGIVSELNLNR

>member
-1 MRYKRRIMDRNGDLE
+1 MDRNGDLE

-31 SKLVSFLITLL
+31 SKLVSFLIILL
-42 LLGLYAFLN
+42 LLGLYVFLN
-51 TRTELVSFDTNWLII
+51 TRAESVSFDTNWLIV
-66 ALFIIFPVLNGLLY
+66 ALFIIFPLLNGLLY
-80 RLFYSLSFG
+80 RLFYSLSFD

-95 RANFDKFSG
+95 RANFDKFSD
-104 FDTAQDT
+104 FDTAQNFSI
-111 GVLGQGAAQDGQI
+111 LGQGAAQTGQI
-124 FSADAKE
+124 LSADAKE
-131 GRVLK
+131 EQVLK
-136 AEAGEGGS
+136 AEVGEGGS
-144 YESSDSRASAIYER
+144 SESSDSRMSAIYER
-158 FEPKTTEGAGGSE
+158 LKPKATEGEDGSE
-171 KDGATQSKFNF
+171 KDGTVGSKFNF
-182 LTDLQSLEDERAALQ
+182 LADLQSLEDERVALQ
-197 KAVKKAGLI
+197 KAVKKANL
-206 AAVVGIGVGALVARF
+206 AASVVGTSVGALVALF

-245 SKRQNFRS
+245 SKRRNFRS

-265 SFGLSYDENGGLGT
+265 SFGLSYDESGGLT
-279 DEFFE
+279 ADEFFE

-299 SGEVQGVRVRFSD
+299 SGEVQGVRVSFSD

-326 TDVKFHGVLFVAD
+326 TDVKFQGVLFVAD

-439 DSTIELYVDE
+439 DATIELYVDE
-449 IGALVDIVSELNLNR
+449 IGALVGIVSELNLNR

>member
-1 MRYKRRIMDRNGDLE
+1 MDRNGDLE

-31 SKLVSFLITLL
+31 SKLISFLITLL
-42 LLGLYAFLN
+42 LVGLYVLLN
-51 TRTELVSFDTNWLII
+51 TRAEPVPFDTNWLIV
-66 ALFIIFPVLNGLLY
+66 ALFIVFPVLNGLLY
-80 RLFYSLSFG
+80 RLFCGLSFG
-89 KNGGTQ
+89 KNEGAQ

-111 GVLGQGAAQDGQI
+111 DALGQGAAQKGQI
-124 FSADAKE
+124 FSFDAKE
-131 GRVLK
+131 GQVLK
-136 AEAGEGGS
+136 AEAGEGSGFKDG
-144 YESSDSRASAIYER
+144 DSRMSATYGR
-158 FEPKTTEGAGGSE
+158 FEPKAAEEEGGSE
-171 KDGATQSKFNF
+171 KDGAAGSKFNF
-182 LTDLQSLEDERAALQ
+182 LADLQGLEDERAALQ
-197 KAVKKAGLI
+197 KAVKKAGLVA
-206 AAVVGIGVGALVARF
+206 AAVGTSVGALVTLF
-221 WEEMAVGAF
+221 WDEVAVGAF
-230 FGVAVYGVVSALLTA
+230 FGVAVYGVVSVLLTA
-245 SKRQNFRS
+245 SKRRNFRS
-253 NFKNRVVASIAK
+253 NFKNRVIASIAK
-265 SFGLSYDENGGLGT
+265 SFGLSYDESGGLT
-279 DEFFE
+279 ADEFFE

-354 SRNLRKY
+354 SRNLRRY

-439 DSTIELYVDE
+439 DATIALYVDE
-449 IGALVDIVSELNLNR
+449 IGALVGIVSELNLNR

>member
-31 SKLVSFLITLL
+31 SKLVSFLIALL

-51 TRTELVSFDTNWLII
+51 TGAEPVSFDTNWLII
-66 ALFIIFPVLNGLLY
+66 ALFIIFPLLNGLLY
-80 RLFYSLSFG
+80 RLFYSLSLG

-111 GVLGQGAAQDGQI
+111 DALGQGAAQTGRILSTDI
-124 FSADAKE
+124 NE

-136 AEAGEGGS
+136 AKAGEGSGFKDG
-144 YESSDSRASAIYER
+144 DSRGSAICGR
-158 FEPKTTEGAGGSE
+158 FVPKAAESEGGSE
-171 KDGATQSKFNF
+171 KDGATGSKFNF
-182 LTDLQSLEDERAALQ
+182 LADLQSLEDERAALQ
-197 KAVKKAGLI
+197 KAVKKANI
-206 AAVVGIGVGALVARF
+206 VAAVVGLGVGALVARF
-221 WEEMAVGAF
+221 WDEVAPGVF
-230 FGVAVYGVVSALLTA
+230 FGISVYGIVGALLTA
-245 SKRQNFRS
+245 SKRRNFRS
-253 NFKNRVVASIAK
+253 NFKSRIVASIAK

-326 TDVKFHGVLFVAD
+326 TDVKFQGVLFVAD

-344 NCEVRVCHKN
+344 SCEVRVCHKN

-449 IGALVDIVSELNLNR
+449 IGALAGIVSELNLNR

>member
-1 MRYKRRIMDRNGDLE
+1 MRYKRRIMDKNGDLQ

-42 LLGLYAFLN
+42 LLGLYVLLN
-51 TRTELVSFDTNWLII
+51 TRAELVLFDTNWLII
-66 ALFIIFPVLNGLLY
+66 ALFIIFPLLNGLLY
-80 RLFYSLSFG
+80 RLFYSLNFG

-95 RANFDKFSG
+95 RANFDKFSDL
-104 FDTAQDT
+104 DTAQDR
-111 GVLGQGAAQDGQI
+111 GALGQGTAQTGQI
-124 FSADAKE
+124 LNTDTNE
-131 GRVLK
+131 GQVLK
-136 AEAGEGGS
+136 AEVGEGGS
-144 YESSDSRASAIYER
+144 FESSDSRASAIYER
-158 FEPKTTEGAGGSE
+158 FEPKAAEREGGSE
-171 KDGATQSKFNF
+171 KDGAAGSKFNF
-182 LTDLQSLEDERAALQ
+182 LANLQSLEDERAALQ
-197 KAVKKAGLI
+197 EAVKKAGLI
-206 AAVVGIGVGALVARF
+206 AAGVGTGVGALVARF
-221 WEEMAVGAF
+221 WDEVAASVF
-230 FGVAVYGVVSALLTA
+230 FGISVYGVVSALLTA
-245 SKRQNFRS
+245 SKRRNFRS
-253 NFKNRVVASIAK
+253 NFKSRIVASIAK
-265 SFGLSYDENGGLGT
+265 SFGLSYDENGGLT
-279 DEFFE
+279 ADEFFE

-326 TDVKFHGVLFVAD
+326 TDVKFQGVLFVAD

-354 SRNLRKY
+354 SRNLRRY

-439 DSTIELYVDE
+439 DATIALYVDE
-449 IGALVDIVSELNLNR
+449 IGALIDIASEINLR
-464 KIWSE
+464 SRV

>member
-1 MRYKRRIMDRNGDLE
+1 MRYKRRIMDRNGDLQ

-31 SKLVSFLITLL
+31 SKLVSFLIALL
-42 LLGLYAFLN
+42 LLGLYVFLN
-51 TRTELVSFDTNWLII
+51 TGAEPVPFDTNWLIV
-66 ALFIIFPVLNGLLY
+66 ALFILFPLLNGLLY
-80 RLFYSLSFG
+80 RLFCGLSFG

-104 FDTAQDT
+104 FDTAQDR
-111 GVLGQGAAQDGQI
+111 GALGQGTAQSGQI
-124 FSADAKE
+124 LSADAKE
-131 GRVLK
+131 EQVLR
-136 AEAGEGGS
+136 AEAGEGSGFKD
-144 YESSDSRASAIYER
+144 SDSRMRATYGR
-158 FEPKTTEGAGGSE
+158 LEPKVSEGEGRRE
-171 KDGATQSKFNF
+171 KDGAAGSKFNF
-182 LTDLQSLEDERAALQ
+182 LADLQSLEDERVALQ
-197 KAVKKAGLI
+197 EAVKKANLVA
-206 AAVVGIGVGALVARF
+206 AAVGTGVGALVARF
-221 WEEMAVGAF
+221 WDEAAVGVF
-230 FGVAVYGVVSALLTA
+230 FGISVYGVVSTLLTA
-245 SKRQNFRS
+245 SKRRNFRS
-253 NFKNRVVASIAK
+253 NFKSRVVASIAK
-265 SFGLSYDENGGLGT
+265 SFGLSYDENDGLT
-279 DEFFE
+279 ADEFFE

-326 TDVKFHGVLFVAD
+326 TDVKFQGVLFVAD

-344 NCEVRVCHKN
+344 SCEVRVCHKN

-366 MDDVKFEEFFDV
+366 MGDVKFEEFFDV

-439 DSTIELYVDE
+439 DATIELYVDE
-449 IGALVDIVSELNLNR
+449 IGALAGIVSELNLNR

>member
-1 MRYKRRIMDRNGDLE
+1 MDRNGDLE

-31 SKLVSFLITLL
+31 SKLVSFLIILL
-42 LLGLYAFLN
+42 LLGLYVFLN
-51 TRTELVSFDTNWLII
+51 TRAESVSFDTNWLIV
-66 ALFIIFPVLNGLLY
+66 ALFIIFPLLNGLLY

-104 FDTAQDT
+104 FDTAQDR
-111 GVLGQGAAQDGQI
+111 GALGQGAAQDGQI
-124 FSADAKE
+124 LSADAKE
-131 GRVLK
+131 GQVLK

-144 YESSDSRASAIYER
+144 SESSDSRESAIYER
-158 FEPKTTEGAGGSE
+158 FEPKAAEREGRGE
-171 KDGATQSKFNF
+171 KDGETQSKFNF
-182 LTDLQSLEDERAALQ
+182 LADLQSLEDERAALQ

-206 AAVVGIGVGALVARF
+206 AAVVGTCVGVLVARF
-221 WEEMAVGAF
+221 WDEATAGIF

-245 SKRQNFRS
+245 SKRRNFRS

-265 SFGLSYDENGGLGT
+265 SFGLSYDESGGLT
-279 DEFFE
+279 ADEFFE

-299 SGEVQGVRVRFSD
+299 SGEVQGVPVRFSD

-326 TDVKFHGVLFVAD
+326 TDVKFQGVLFVAD

-354 SRNLRKY
+354 SRNLRRC

-366 MDDVKFEEFFDV
+366 MDDMKFEEFFDV

-409 NAVLREDKIYVAIET
+409 NAVLKEDKIYVAIET

-439 DSTIELYVDE
+439 NATIALYVDE

-464 KIWSE
+464 KIWNE

>member
-1 MRYKRRIMDRNGDLE
+1 MDRNGDLE

-31 SKLVSFLITLL
+31 SKLISFLITLL
-42 LLGLYAFLN
+42 LLGLYVFLN
-51 TRTELVSFDTNWLII
+51 TRAEPVSFDTNWLII

-80 RLFYSLSFG
+80 RLFCSLSFG
-89 KNGGTQ
+89 KNEGAQ

-104 FDTAQDT
+104 FDTARDT
-111 GVLGQGAAQDGQI
+111 GALEQGAAQNGQI
-124 FSADAKE
+124 FSSDAKE
-131 GRVLK
+131 NRALK
-136 AEAGEGGS
+136 AEIGE
-144 YESSDSRASAIYER
+144 DSRTSSIYGR
-158 FEPKTTEGAGGSE
+158 FEPKAVEGEGGGKESGAAG
-171 KDGATQSKFNF
+171 SKFNF
-182 LTDLQSLEDERAALQ
+182 LADLQSLEDERAALQ
-197 KAVKKAGLI
+197 KSVKKAGLI
-206 AAVVGIGVGALVARF
+206 AAVVGTGVGALVARF
-221 WEEMAVGAF
+221 WDEVAPGVF
-230 FGVAVYGVVSALLTA
+230 FGISVYGVVSALLTA
-245 SKRQNFRS
+245 SKRRNFRS
-253 NFKNRVVASIAK
+253 NFKSRIVASIAK
-265 SFGLSYDENGGLGT
+265 SFGLSYDESDGLT
-279 DEFFE
+279 ADEFFE

-326 TDVKFHGVLFVAD
+326 TDVKFQGVLFVAD

-366 MDDVKFEEFFDV
+366 MDDVKFEEFFNV

-439 DSTIELYVDE
+439 DATIELYVDE
-449 IGALVDIVSELNLNR
+449 IGALAGIVSELNLNR

>member
-1 MRYKRRIMDRNGDLE
+1 MDKNGDLE

-31 SKLVSFLITLL
+31 SKLISFLITLL
-42 LLGLYAFLN
+42 LVGLYVFLN
-51 TRTELVSFDTNWLII
+51 TRAEPISFDTNWLIV
-66 ALFIIFPVLNGLLY
+66 ALFIIFPLLNGLLY
-80 RLFYSLSFG
+80 RIFYSLSFG
-89 KNGGTQ
+89 KNEGAQ

-104 FDTAQDT
+104 FDTARDT
-111 GVLGQGAAQDGQI
+111 GTLGQGTAQNGQI
-124 FSADAKE
+124 FSSDAKE
-131 GRVLK
+131 GQVLK
-136 AEAGEGGS
+136 AEAGEGSGFK
-144 YESSDSRASAIYER
+144 DGNSRMSATYGR
-158 FEPKTTEGAGGSE
+158 FEPKVAEGEDGGKESGVAG
-171 KDGATQSKFNF
+171 SKFNF
-182 LTDLQSLEDERAALQ
+182 LADLQSLEDERAALQ

-206 AAVVGIGVGALVARF
+206 AVAVGTGVGALVVRF

-230 FGVAVYGVVSALLTA
+230 LGVAVYGVVSALLTA
-245 SKRQNFRS
+245 SKRRNFRS
-253 NFKNRVVASIAK
+253 NFKSRVVASIAK
-265 SFGLSYDENGGLGT
+265 SFGLSYDENDGLGA

-354 SRNLRKY
+354 SRNLRRY

-439 DSTIELYVDE
+439 DATIALYVDE
-449 IGALVDIVSELNLNR
+449 IGALVGIVSELNLNR

>member
-1 MRYKRRIMDRNGDLE
+1 MDRNGDSQ

-42 LLGLYAFLN
+42 LVGLYVFLN
-51 TRTELVSFDTNWLII
+51 TRAEPVSFDTNWFIV
-66 ALFIIFPVLNGLLY
+66 ALFILFPVLNGLLY
-80 RLFYSLSFG
+80 RLFCSLSSS
-89 KNGGTQ
+89 KNEGAQ
-95 RANFDKFSG
+95 RANFDKFNGS
-104 FDTAQDT
+104 DTVQDT
-111 GVLGQGAAQDGQI
+111 GALGQGAAQNGQI

-136 AEAGEGGS
+136 AEAGEGSGFKDG
-144 YESSDSRASAIYER
+144 DSRMSATYGR
-158 FEPKTTEGAGGSE
+158 FETKTAEREGGSE

-182 LTDLQSLEDERAALQ
+182 LADLQSLEDERAALQ
-197 KAVKKAGLI
+197 KSVKKAGLI
-206 AAVVGIGVGALVARF
+206 AAVVGTSVGALVARF
-221 WEEMAVGAF
+221 WDEVAPGVF
-230 FGVAVYGVVSALLTA
+230 FGISVYGVVSALLTA
-245 SKRQNFRS
+245 SKRRNFRS

-265 SFGLSYDENGGLGT
+265 SFGLSYDESDGLT
-279 DEFFE
+279 ADEFFE

-326 TDVKFHGVLFVAD
+326 TDVKFQGVLFVAD

-366 MDDVKFEEFFDV
+366 MDDVKFEEFFNV

-395 QRLTEVYLRLGSQI
+395 QRLTEVYLKLGSQI